1 MFHMGKEVR
10 WRAWLGM
17 GDDSNLSQIDA
28 AEFTSAAAA
37 RAWVERRLAAVW
49 ARPGL
54 AVFGSVD
61 RGSYRTV
68 APGAAPRWTLD
79 PHSVGLD
86 ADLVDGQ
93 VCWRRPGY

>member
-1 MFHMGKEVR
+1 
-10 WRAWLGM
+10 M
-17 GDDSNLSQIDA
+17 GDESHLSQIDV
-28 AEFTSAAAA
+28 AEFTSSAAA

-61 RGSYRTV
+61 RGMYRPV

-79 PHSVGLD
+79 PYFVGMD
-86 ADLVDGQ
+86 ADLVDGR
-93 VCWRRPGY
+93 VCWRQAGG